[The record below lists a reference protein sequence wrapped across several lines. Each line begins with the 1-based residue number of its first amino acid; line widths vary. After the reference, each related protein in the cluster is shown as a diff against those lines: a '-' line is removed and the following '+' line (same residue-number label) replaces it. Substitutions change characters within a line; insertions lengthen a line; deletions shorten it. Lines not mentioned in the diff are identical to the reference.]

1 MAVQVR
7 FGGPPLGKDDFLLGI
22 LDDFVPQATG
32 FGEDL
37 FHGNIQ
43 GKADPGTLTRVRDEG
58 GTEINGVIGISH
70 APTLG
75 PCPVPDPAPHAA
87 ASQEEELLV
96 AWPPLY
102 VPQPKESALPS
113 YAASTSATP
122 LLDETIGAN
131 LEGAAQRFPH
141 AAALIDVPTGRAWT
155 YAEFNAEVNAVA
167 AGLLAHGIETG
178 DRVGIWS
185 PNCAEWTVA
194 QYATAK
200 AGAILVNVNPAYRQS
215 ELDFVVRQSGMRMLL
230 TASSDTRSDYAAM
243 AQAALESGGSLT
255 DLVVLA
261 GEGAD
266 SFTALARAGREAG
279 TAGEAALAERMAGLR
294 PEDPI
299 NIQYTSGTTGFPKGA
314 TLTHTNILNNGYF
327 IGEMLGYTEADRV
340 VLPVPFYHCFGMV
353 IGNLA
358 ALSHGAATVI
368 PSRTFD
374 AGAALAA
381 VQAHG
386 GTSLYGVPTMFIAE
400 LGLPDFDRYDLSTLR
415 TGVMAGSP
423 CPEEIMK
430 RVIAEMNMAEVAIC
444 YGMTETSPVSTM
456 TRRGDSLARRTRTV
470 GRTMP
475 HLESQVVDP
484 GTGERV
490 PAGEIGELCTR
501 GYSVMTGYWNQ
512 PDATAEAI
520 DADGWM
526 HTGDLARM
534 DDEGYV
540 SIEGRIKDMVIRG
553 GENIYPR
560 EIEEF
565 LYTHPDIQDVQVI
578 GIPDERYGE
587 ELMACIIPVPGAPA
601 PDAASIAAFCSGAL
615 AHYKIPKYVQ
625 IRGSFPMT
633 VSGKIR
639 KVAMREEAVS
649 QLAGSGPAVS

>member
-1 MAVQVR
+1 M
-7 FGGPPLGKDDFLLGI
+7 
-22 LDDFVPQATG
+22 
-32 FGEDL
+32 
-37 FHGNIQ
+37 
-43 GKADPGTLTRVRDEG
+43 
-58 GTEINGVIGISH
+58 
-70 APTLG
+70 
-75 PCPVPDPAPHAA
+75 
-87 ASQEEELLV
+87 
-96 AWPPLY
+96 
-102 VPQPKESALPS
+102 PS
-113 YAASTSATP
+113 YAASPSSTP
-122 LLDETIGAN
+122 LLQETIGAN
-131 LEGAAQRFPH
+131 FERTAARFPD
-141 AAALIDVPTGRAWT
+141 APALIDAPSGRTWT
-155 YAEFNAEVNAVA
+155 YARLQEDVNDVA
-167 AGLLAHGIETG
+167 AGLIALGLQAG

-185 PNCAEWTVA
+185 PNCPEWTIA
-194 QYATAK
+194 QYATAR
-200 AGAILVNVNPAYRQS
+200 AGIILVNVNPAYRQT

-230 TASSDTRSDYAAM
+230 TAPSDARNDYEGM
-243 AQAALESGGSLT
+243 ARAALDAGSDLTGLVFLSG
-255 DLVVLA
+255 D
-261 GEGAD
+261 GAD
-266 SFTALARAGREAG
+266 SFAALAEAGRAAG
-279 TAGEAALAERMAGLR
+279 AAGAAALAERMAGLR
-294 PEDPI
+294 PGDPI

-314 TLTHTNILNNGYF
+314 TLTHANILNNGYF
-327 IGEMLGYTEADRV
+327 IGELLGYTPADKV

-358 ALSHGAATVI
+358 ALSHGAATII

-381 VQAHG
+381 VESHG

-400 LGLPDFDRYDLSTLR
+400 LGLPDFGRYDLSSLR

-430 RVIAEMNMAEVAIC
+430 RVISEMNMDEVAIC

-456 TRRGDSLARRTRTV
+456 TRPGDSLARRTRTV

-484 GTGERV
+484 GTGEPV
-490 PAGEIGELCTR
+490 PYGEIGELCTR

-512 PDATAEAI
+512 PEATAEAI
-520 DADGWM
+520 DPQGWM

-534 DDEGYV
+534 DGDGYV

-565 LYTHPDIQDVQVI
+565 LYTHPAIQDVQVI

-587 ELMACIIPVPGAPA
+587 ELMACIIPVPGKQA
-601 PDAASIAAFCSGAL
+601 PDAEAVAEFCRGRL
-615 AHYKIPKYVQ
+615 AHYKIPRYVQ

-639 KVAMREEAVS
+639 KVQMREEAVS
-649 QLAGSGPAVS
+649 GLAGSEPAVQ